1 MLWAGVRN
9 PHQMGIPALA
19 ALSPEDLATLTAFSG
34 EGDAMTGAALCVGV
48 FLLAWI
54 GKKWLDYSDALVEEQ
69 QAQIRKLAEEMRR
82 EV

>member
-1 MLWAGVRN
+1 M
-9 PHQMGIPALA
+9 
-19 ALSPEDLATLTAFSG
+19 S
-34 EGDAMTGAALCVGV
+34 GAALCVGV

>member
-1 MLWAGVRN
+1 
-9 PHQMGIPALA
+9 
-19 ALSPEDLATLTAFSG
+19 
-34 EGDAMTGAALCVGV
+34 MTGAALCVGV

-82 EV
+82 DEQDQAARRRLLRHNY